1 MPHHSLEVFHK
12 FFDHPNSESGEAKRW
27 TDGWLFVIEASI
39 VYPKSINSGKGG
51 VKTDFLFIFYLSL
64 HYFIIIP
71 KTYARTEEKERKGD
85 GKMKWKLTQRVT
97 VFSFYFFILSPVL
110 YLVVIFSSPFSS
122 FSLPRVF

>member
-12 FFDHPNSESGEAKRW
+12 FFDHPNAESGEVKRW

-39 VYPKSINSGKGG
+39 VYPKSINSRGG
-51 VKTDFLFIFYLSL
+51 GLNFLFIFYLSL

-71 KTYARTEEKERKGD
+71 KTYARTEEKEEGR
-85 GKMKWKLTQRVT
+85 WKNEMEVNSKSNCFL
-97 VFSFYFFILSPVL
+97 FFYSPPVL
-110 YLVVIFSSPFSS
+110 YLVVIFSPLSS